1 MKAKKRKTLDY
12 SQMHRDRKE
21 LQRLLEELGGC
32 VVMVEGKKD
41 AEALQRYAEGVI
53 EVSGRTRYACEKA
66 ARDGATEVAVLT
78 DLDERGNELANEL
91 SDELRSCGIKPNT
104 FLRRKIARV
113 LGISQME
120 NFERRFKERLGET
133 KL

>member
-1 MKAKKRKTLDY
+1 MKAKKRKSLDY
-12 SQMHRDRKE
+12 SQMHKDRKE
-21 LQRLLEELGGC
+21 LQTLLEELGGC
-32 VVMVEGKKD
+32 VAMVEGKKD
-41 AEALQRYAEGVI
+41 AEALQRYVVGVI

-66 ARDGATEVAVLT
+66 AREGATEVAVLT
-78 DLDERGNELANEL
+78 DLDERGNELAEEL
-91 SDELRSCGIKPNT
+91 SGELRSCGIKPNT

-120 NFERRFKERLGET
+120 NFERKYKQRLLET